1 PRRRPFPRQLRD
13 GVLGVQRPEGH
24 RNRRRISGTQGGR
37 RMIRGVDISSYQ
49 ADYKVE
55 PGLDFII
62 VKASEGR
69 SATNWAFDKQAKMAR
84 ESGLV
89 VGFYAW
95 LHHGNVKAQA
105 KFFVD
110 KVRPRVGEF
119 LVCDW
124 ETNRPG
130 GNPEATVAEK
140 DEFIAEVKRLAPHC
154 RVGLYLNPSWDRERN
169 NGRYGDFLWIA
180 NYVNDDEPRTD
191 ADWLIWQ
198 YTEKPRDYN
207 RARFGSRAEMAAW
220 ARGDLEPV
228 KPTPVYKRPK
238 LKERVSWR
246 GGRTCTC
253 VIESVEKVVEP
264 RLKAAGVIKYS
275 VDFYQLGYRT
285 DVSASAGT
293 HAGGGVVD
301 VAQYSDKAIR
311 IWRECGWAMWHRTP
325 AQGFMHHGHG
335 VLEGCPH
342 LPPAARSQLT
352 QYHNGTNG
360 LRGHGK

>member
-1 PRRRPFPRQLRD
+1 
-13 GVLGVQRPEGH
+13 
-24 RNRRRISGTQGGR
+24 
-37 RMIRGVDISSYQ
+37 
-49 ADYKVE
+49 
-55 PGLDFII
+55 
-62 VKASEGR
+62 
-69 SATNWAFDKQAKMAR
+69 
-84 ESGLV
+84 
-89 VGFYAW
+89 
-95 LHHGNVKAQA
+95 
-105 KFFVD
+105 
-110 KVRPRVGEF
+110 
-119 LVCDW
+119 
-124 ETNRPG
+124 
-130 GNPEATVAEK
+130 
-140 DEFIAEVKRLAPHC
+140 
-154 RVGLYLNPSWDRERN
+154 
-169 NGRYGDFLWIA
+169 
-180 NYVNDDEPRTD
+180 
-191 ADWLIWQ
+191 IWQ

-228 KPTPVYKRPK
+228 KPAPVYKRPK

-311 IWRECGWAMWHRTP
+311 IWREAGWAMWHRTP
-325 AQGFMHHGHG
+325 AQGFMHHGPG

-342 LPPAARSQLT
+342 LPSAARSQLT

-360 LRGHGK
+360 LRGHGKDDGPRIKLPDWDDAIRDYLRETAPKPPPAAGGSAPVPEPLEPVEELLMAVTPRRIYTTKPQAIREPSKWQYLYLTDKGNTSFTAGLDGEKAQWWGHLNVRLEGLPAGQSAYFRVVEDEVVGGKTTRRVTYRDHHEVLGSGGTTQVSIPLDGVTGKNPKKGTVYVRVQWHASVPTARIVLAEVFRRSTGK